1 MSQKETEALQPRF
14 FFIFLFLFLKH
25 MQHSS
30 VTHLPI
36 FAFQAFRVQNDT
48 ICQWTVPT
56 HVSPYDKEIHPLHP
70 GKEIH
75 ATDPVDTHKVTGP
88 HPTTG
93 LFLQKH

>member
-56 HVSPYDKEIHPLHP
+56 HVSPYDKEIHPLP
-70 GKEIH
+70 NSQEIYETIQ
-75 ATDPVDTHKVTGP
+75 AGFRKYSYGMRQGDC
-88 HPTTG
+88 G
-93 LFLQKH
+93 L